1 MGSELVTT
9 CTGEEVLSGVAAP
22 SPDQEEVEEIMPAKE
37 GVATEGRRINIK
49 LIPCSV
55 GDKNRE

>member
-1 MGSELVTT
+1 MVTT